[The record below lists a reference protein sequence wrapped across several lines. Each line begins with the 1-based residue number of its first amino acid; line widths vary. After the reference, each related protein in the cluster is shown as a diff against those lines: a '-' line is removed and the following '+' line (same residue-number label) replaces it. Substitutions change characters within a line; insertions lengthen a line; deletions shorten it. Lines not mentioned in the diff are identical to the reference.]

1 MSDLMINIFEE
12 MLGSPRKHSETRCQI
27 AFDCPECS
35 AEKGMID
42 GDGKGKLEINYA
54 KDVYKCWV
62 CYQQNGTHGSIT
74 KLIKNYGNDK
84 LLEEYR
90 IFKPDKVRQYEK
102 KERINDLPESYQK
115 LSELSSGY
123 HYSKAM
129 LYLSKRRITPDMIER
144 YGIGVCS
151 SGLYKD
157 RIVIPSYDLYGDI
170 NYFVT
175 RAYDSKNFMKYLNPE
190 VDKTQMIFNEK
201 LVSWDST
208 IYIVEGV
215 FDHMV
220 VPNSIPILGK
230 FISDKLLKMLLEKA
244 SANVVVLLDDDAYN
258 DAVELYKTLNVDNLY
273 GRIRIIK
280 MPKDY
285 DISLINEK
293 YGKRGVMKML
303 RSAHR
308 LKEPII

>member
-1 MSDLMINIFEE
+1 MSDLMIGIFEE
-12 MLGSPRKHSETRCQI
+12 ILGSPRKHSESKCQI

-42 GDGKGKLEINYA
+42 GDGKGKLEINYS

-62 CYQQNGTHGSIT
+62 CFQTNGTHGSVT
-74 KLIKNYGNDK
+74 KLIKKYGNNK
-84 LLEEYR
+84 LLDEYKLFR
-90 IFKPDKVRQYEK
+90 PEKVRQYEK
-102 KERINDLPESYQK
+102 KERINELPESYQS
-115 LSELSSGY
+115 LSNISGGY

-129 LYLSKRRITPDMIER
+129 YYLNQRSITPDIIQR
-144 YGIGVCS
+144 YNIGVCS

-157 RIVIPSYDLYGDI
+157 RIVIPSYDSYGDI

-175 RAYDSKNFMKYLNPE
+175 RAYDSNNFMKYLNPE

-230 FISDKLLKMLLEKA
+230 FISDKLLSMLLNKA

-258 DAVELYKTLNVDNLY
+258 DAISLYKTLNIDELY
-273 GRIRIIK
+273 GRVRIIK
-280 MPKDY
+280 MPKGY

-293 YGKRGVMKML
+293 YGKVGVMKLL
-303 RSAHR
+303 RSAYR